1 MCGTSGPQSIDS
13 CDPCSYFKPLGFKN
27 SYPIKP
33 GTGPN
38 GVSQN
43 QVRGLGVDAKRWAGC
58 IRGGAL
64 YSESWTRL
72 CQHFLNIVS
81 LNIILYLPLC

>member
-1 MCGTSGPQSIDS
+1 MDFLGSVGAAEAAIMCETSGPQSTNS
-13 CDPCSYFKPLGFKN
+13 CDPFSYFKPLGSES

-43 QVRGLGVDAKRWAGC
+43 QVRGLSVGGQTRVDYV
-58 IRGGAL
+58 RGGL
-64 YSESWTRL
+64 
-72 CQHFLNIVS
+72 
-81 LNIILYLPLC
+81 